1 MQGTDYTYGI
11 YIFRSNLLI
20 GAMRLNMRRM
30 PANRGRAYD
39 LYRPPR
45 TDGKE

>member
-1 MQGTDYTYGI
+1 MQGEYTYGS
-11 YIFRSNLLI
+11 YSFRSDLLI
-20 GAMRLNMRRM
+20 CAMRLNMRRM